1 MMTNLL
7 RNSYATFVALFIAM
21 FALPTTTQ
29 AQIEYNLAVGGK
41 VVTSDNCNDL
51 SEIDGVS
58 GTVNYEPKTK
68 TLTLQDATIE
78 GDIMY
83 AISSDIYG
91 LKIKVLGT
99 NKITAQAYGI
109 IFSRPTSIIG
119 DGTLEI
125 VASDESGINTSG
137 NTLTVEGC
145 TLNVKGGKFGIRGYD
160 GNHGEDITVKNAKIT
175 AEGTSEGSIG
185 NIASLAME
193 GCAIIEPTGAAFDES
208 LHGVALNGA
217 LVKDKVVIAP
227 ASAPVT
233 EYELIIAGTKVNDK
247 NCNDLSE
254 IEGVKGTVKY
264 DPKSKT
270 LTLEDATINIEKDN
284 VIFSVIDGLTLK
296 VVGNNTLKGIDTAIG
311 FQKPMTITG
320 GGTLNVESTKET
332 AIYAVGTSLV
342 IEDCTINAKG
352 LDCGISGNDGENGEQ
367 LTIKNAKVTAEGK
380 EGGSV
385 CDFVTL
391 TMEGCVITEPVGAAF
406 NESLHGVALNGALVK
421 DKVVIGPAPAP
432 ITEYELVIAGTK
444 VNEKNCG
451 NLSEIEGVD
460 GTVKYDNET
469 KTLTLENA
477 TINVGEKN
485 AIFSVIDGLTLKVVG
500 NNTLKGSEAAI
511 VFSKPMT
518 ITGGGTLNV
527 ESTKQTAINAIG
539 TALTIEDCTVN
550 AKGLDC
556 GISGNSGKD
565 EEKLTVKK
573 ATISAEGTNVGSI
586 CNLAMLTMEGCA
598 ITEPVEADFD
608 ESLKGVALNGALVKG
623 KVVITNGATAI
634 GSLTTDTATVKQGI
648 YTLSGVRLSGELS
661 KLPKGVY
668 IVNGKKVVKQ

>member
-1 MMTNLL
+1 MTNLL
-7 RNSYATFVALFIAM
+7 RNSYATLVALFIAM

-41 VVTSDNCNDL
+41 VVTSDNCKDL

-99 NKITAQAYGI
+99 NKITAQ
-109 IFSRPTSIIG
+109 
-119 DGTLEI
+119 
-125 VASDESGINTSG
+125 N
-137 NTLTVEGC
+137 
-145 TLNVKGGKFGIRGYD
+145 
-160 GNHGEDITVKNAKIT
+160 
-175 AEGTSEGSIG
+175 
-185 NIASLAME
+185 
-193 GCAIIEPTGAAFDES
+193 
-208 LHGVALNGA
+208 
-217 LVKDKVVIAP
+217 
-227 ASAPVT
+227 
-233 EYELIIAGTKVNDK
+233 
-247 NCNDLSE
+247 
-254 IEGVKGTVKY
+254 
-264 DPKSKT
+264 
-270 LTLEDATINIEKDN
+270 
-284 VIFSVIDGLTLK
+284 
-296 VVGNNTLKGIDTAIG
+296 TAIG

-320 GGTLNVESTKET
+320 GGTLNAESTKET

-352 LDCGISGNDGENGEQ
+352 LACGISGNDGENSEQ

-406 NESLHGVALNGALVK
+406 NESLHGIALNGALVK

-432 ITEYELVIAGTK
+432 ITEYELMIAGIK

-460 GTVKYDNET
+460 GTVKYDDET

-485 AIFSVIDGLTLKVVG
+485 AIFSVIDGLTIKVVG
-500 NNTLKGSEAAI
+500 NNTLKGSDAAI

-556 GISGNSGKD
+556 GISGNSGKN

-573 ATISAEGTNVGSI
+573 ATVSAEGTNVGSI

-598 ITEPVEADFD
+598 ITEPVEAAFD

-634 GSLTTDTATVKQGI
+634 GSLTTNKATAKQGI
-648 YTLSGVRLSGELS
+648 YTLSGVRLSVELN

>member
-7 RNSYATFVALFIAM
+7 RNSYATLVALFIAM
-21 FALPTTTQ
+21 FALPTTAQ

-217 LVKDKVVIAP
+217 LVKDKVVI
-227 ASAPVT
+227 
-233 EYELIIAGTKVNDK
+233 
-247 NCNDLSE
+247 
-254 IEGVKGTVKY
+254 
-264 DPKSKT
+264 
-270 LTLEDATINIEKDN
+270 
-284 VIFSVIDGLTLK
+284 
-296 VVGNNTLKGIDTAIG
+296 
-311 FQKPMTITG
+311 
-320 GGTLNVESTKET
+320 
-332 AIYAVGTSLV
+332 
-342 IEDCTINAKG
+342 
-352 LDCGISGNDGENGEQ
+352 
-367 LTIKNAKVTAEGK
+367 
-380 EGGSV
+380 
-385 CDFVTL
+385 
-391 TMEGCVITEPVGAAF
+391 
-406 NESLHGVALNGALVK
+406 
-421 DKVVIGPAPAP
+421 GPAPAP
-432 ITEYELVIAGTK
+432 ITEYELMIAGTK

-460 GTVKYDNET
+460 GTVKYDDET

-485 AIFSVIDGLTLKVVG
+485 AIFSVIDGLTIKVVG

-511 VFSKPMT
+511 VFSKPMA

-573 ATISAEGTNVGSI
+573 ATVSAEGTNVGSI
-586 CNLAMLTMEGCA
+586 CNLAMLTMEDCA
-598 ITEPVEADFD
+598 ITEPVGADFD
-608 ESLKGVALNGALVKG
+608 ESLKGVALKGTLVKD

-634 GSLTTDTATVKQGI
+634 GSLTTDTATAKQGI
-648 YTLSGVRLSGELS
+648 YTLSGVRLSVELN